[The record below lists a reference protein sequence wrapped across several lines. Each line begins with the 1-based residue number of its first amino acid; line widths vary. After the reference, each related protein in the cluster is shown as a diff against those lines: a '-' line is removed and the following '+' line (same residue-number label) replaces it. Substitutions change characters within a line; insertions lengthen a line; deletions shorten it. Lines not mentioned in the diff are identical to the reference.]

1 MITVTELTEIDDDDD
16 DDDDIE
22 DIKSCSGTELVNSL
36 KSVSLSSQLIIFGTS
51 R

>member
-16 DDDDIE
+16 DKE